1 MSRNSRR
8 KQRLMNDIS
17 YTVWFDR
24 LANICQNRFTWN
36 IPETCDADMIERAFF
51 RAGRACIFKDEIIG
65 AVSLPFT
72 NAQPLNIY
80 GYPAHIQ
87 PYSFYCGVNYGLI
100 PLSEAAVAF
109 ANTQRVSDYSLC
121 NYYAMRLSD
130 LQRTADINLLLQK
143 ASAGAVVGS
152 EAQKQSMVAAIKQI
166 AENNAF
172 ITVDKDMWKNA
183 ALTGKGN
190 ELTTFSFNVPFIA
203 DKIQIEKQQLLNEFL
218 TAVGI
223 ENSNMDKRERV
234 NSSETNGNIGAIEIA
249 RDIALSPRQ
258 QLCEQAKNKLGID
271 ISVIWNSDLYTLLN
285 AAFNEDARE
294 NLGQGERYRNITPD
308 EEMPRGDEHD
318 QS

>member
-80 GYPAHIQ
+80 GYPAYIQ

-130 LQRTADINLLLQK
+130 LQRTADINLLLQRRAPGRLWAVRHKSK
-143 ASAGAVVGS
+143 AWWRRSNRLRKTMLLS
-152 EAQKQSMVAAIKQI
+152 LWIR
-166 AENNAF
+166 
-172 ITVDKDMWKNA
+172 TC
-183 ALTGKGN
+183 GK
-190 ELTTFSFNVPFIA
+190 
-203 DKIQIEKQQLLNEFL
+203 
-218 TAVGI
+218 
-223 ENSNMDKRERV
+223 
-234 NSSETNGNIGAIEIA
+234 
-249 RDIALSPRQ
+249 
-258 QLCEQAKNKLGID
+258 
-271 ISVIWNSDLYTLLN
+271 
-285 AAFNEDARE
+285 
-294 NLGQGERYRNITPD
+294 
-308 EEMPRGDEHD
+308 MPH
-318 QS
+318 